1 MAPEVLGYSIS
12 GACDAIPC
20 GRTKLY
26 QLIADGRLKAKK
38 LGNKTIITRDSLVRL
53 VDSLPAADIGNPPK
67 DGPKEDEAAA
77 A

>member
-1 MAPEVLGYSIS
+1 MEPNILGYSIN

-38 LGNKTIITRDSLVRL
+38 LGTKTIITRDSIMRL
-53 VDSLPAADIGNPPK
+53 VEELPDAGLAKSSKN
-67 DGPKEDEAAA
+67 EAAA
-77 A
+77 AAS

>member
-1 MAPEVLGYSIS
+1 MGPEVLGYSIN

-38 LGNKTIITRDSLVRL
+38 LDNKTIITRDSLQRL
-53 VDSLPAADIGNPPK
+53 VDTLPDAAMGRPA
-67 DGPKEDEAAA
+67 KEGGAEAAP
-77 A
+77 